1 MPAMAESGSSILVA
15 GPAALAEAAAA
26 WSAAPV
32 LALDTEFVRERTFFQ
47 KLGLVQI
54 GDGERIW
61 LVDPLA
67 CGDLAPL
74 ARVLEQPSVL
84 KVLHSASEDL
94 EVFHHRLGARPAPFL
109 DTQIAAGLAGL
120 APSLGYGKLVQA
132 LLDVELFKGETRT
145 DWLQRPLSEAQ
156 LVYAAEDVAY
166 LVPIHRQLQVRL
178 EELGRYAWALEDSAG
193 LLDPGRYAGD
203 PERAALRLRAAARFD
218 RRQLHAARALAVWR
232 DAEARRRDLPRSFV
246 LKDDLLAQLAARRPQ
261 TLRDVQRLPAYDPR
275 RGGRDAGH
283 WLEILRRAGE
293 LADDEL
299 PPLPW
304 RLADH
309 AAARDAEGP
318 LREIVRQRAAE
329 LGVEPELLASRRALE
344 ALLRAAWNGG
354 EDGYPEALSGW
365 RRQVVGDELWRT
377 ARALRGA
384 GQSTPG

>member
-1 MPAMAESGSSILVA
+1 MPAMAENGSSILVA
-15 GPAALAEAAAA
+15 SPAALREAAAA
-26 WSAAPV
+26 WAAAPV

-47 KLGLVQI
+47 KLGLVQV

-67 CGDLAPL
+67 CGDLAAL
-74 ARVLEQPSVL
+74 RSVLEQPSVL

-132 LLDVELFKGETRT
+132 LLGVELFKGETRT

-156 LVYAAEDVAY
+156 LLYAAEDVAY
-166 LVPIHRQLQVRL
+166 LPPLYRQLRARL
-178 EELGRYAWALEDSAG
+178 DELERYAWALEDSAA

-203 PERAALRLRAAARFD
+203 PERAAQRLRAAARFD

-232 DAEARRRDLPRSFV
+232 DGEARRRDLPRSFV

-261 TLRDVQRLPAYDPR
+261 TLRDLQRLRAYDPR
-275 RGGRDAGH
+275 QGARDGGH
-283 WLEILRRAGE
+283 WLEILRRAAE
-293 LADDEL
+293 LSDDEL

-304 RLADH
+304 RLAEN
-309 AAARDAEGP
+309 AAARETEAP
-318 LREIVRQRAAE
+318 LREIVRRRAAE
-329 LGVEPELLASRRALE
+329 LGVEPEVLASRRALE

-354 EDGYPEALSGW
+354 DDGYPEALAGW
-365 RRQVVGDELWRT
+365 RRQVVGEELWHT
-377 ARALRGA
+377 ARALRAAAPAA
-384 GQSTPG
+384 G